1 MGYTGQALSLGR
13 LDGLVQLSRRNDT
26 VRRLYFA
33 GRTAAVAKER
43 VGRYARFG
51 ARTATYAWLRGSK

>member
-1 MGYTGQALSLGR
+1 VSLGR
-13 LDGLVQLSRRNDT
+13 RDGLLQAGRRNDT

-43 VGRYARFG
+43 VCRYAKFG